1 MKNIAVIGAGI
12 SGLAAAYLLSRRHRV
27 QLFEKEARL
36 GGHTNTVLIPTPHG
50 SVPLDTG
57 FLVHNDR
64 TYPNLVRLFWELG
77 VGTRDSDMSF
87 AVSCRQTGLEY
98 SSRGPNG
105 FFAQRQNLVKPS
117 HLFLLREIVRFNR
130 EAPALLDAP
139 DAERQTLGDFLE
151 SRRFGEPFT
160 HRYLLPMASAI
171 WSASL
176 DAIRSF
182 PALTLIRFFN
192 NHGLLSLHEQPTWKV
207 VADGSHTYIP
217 KLTAPLSGGVH
228 ERAEIQGVRRSER
241 DVTIAFRDR
250 PPMKFDEVVFACH
263 GDQVLPLLA
272 DPSVREREVLSNFAT
287 TTNAAWLHTDAS
299 VLPVRP
305 RARASWNYLLA
316 ADAEAP
322 PMVTYDLNR
331 LQGLRTPEQVLRHA
345 QSGQSDRRTPRA
357 APVRLSPPVV
367 YPRGD
372 RRAAAVARGQR
383 HQPHALLRRLLVPWL
398 SRGWVE
404 LRSQGRRRARGRVV
418 IDSGLFVG
426 TLRHRRFTP
435 VAHAFTYPLFMALLD
450 VDRLPELMRVSRVTS
465 YNRWNWA
472 SFDDRDHLGDPAR
485 ALRDRLAVDA
495 TRHGID
501 LPDGR
506 IFLLTHLRYLG
517 YGFNPVSFF
526 YCFDAAERLQAVLAE
541 VSNTFG
547 GSHNYW
553 LRPDPASRT
562 FRAAAVKLLYVSPFM
577 PVDLDYAFAFTP
589 PARRL
594 IAHME
599 TVKAGAV
606 CFDATLSLDRRPWSA
621 LEIRRALVRYPA
633 MTANVVAGIH
643 WQALKLWW
651 KGVPLVP
658 RVTSDGVGE
667 RAAWDE
673 RTVGQAEALMER

>member
-1 MKNIAVIGAGI
+1 MDKYLTPLEPYCYFLGRMKNIAVIGAGI

-36 GGHTNTVLIPTPHG
+36 GGHTNTVLLPTPHG

-64 TYPNLVRLFWELG
+64 TYPNLVRLFGELG
-77 VGTRDSDMSF
+77 VATRDSDMSF
-87 AVSCRQTGLEY
+87 AVSCRRTGLEY
-98 SSRGPNG
+98 SSRGANG

-250 PPMKFDEVVFACH
+250 PPMVFDQVVFACH

-272 DPSVREREVLSNFAT
+272 DPSVREREVLSNFTT

-305 RARASWNYLLA
+305 RTRASWNYLLA

-322 PMVTYDLNR
+322 PIVTYDLNR
-331 LQGLRTPEQVLRHA
+331 LQGLRTPEQYCVTLNPDNQIDERRVLRRFVYRHPLYTREAIGA
-345 QSGQSDRRTPRA
+345 QQRWREVSGVNRTHYCGA
-357 APVRLSPPVV
+357 
-367 YPRGD
+367 YWFHGFHED
-372 RRAAAVARGQR
+372 
-383 HQPHALLRRLLVPWL
+383 
-398 SRGWVE
+398 
-404 LRSQGRRRARGRVV
+404 
-418 IDSGLFVG
+418 GLN
-426 TLRHRRFTP
+426 
-435 VAHAFTYPLFMALLD
+435 
-450 VDRLPELMRVSRVTS
+450 S
-465 YNRWNWA
+465 
-472 SFDDRDHLGDPAR
+472 
-485 ALRDRLAVDA
+485 ALRV
-495 TRHGID
+495 
-501 LPDGR
+501 
-506 IFLLTHLRYLG
+506 
-517 YGFNPVSFF
+517 
-526 YCFDAAERLQAVLAE
+526 
-541 VSNTFG
+541 
-547 GSHNYW
+547 
-553 LRPDPASRT
+553 
-562 FRAAAVKLLYVSPFM
+562 
-577 PVDLDYAFAFTP
+577 
-589 PARRL
+589 
-594 IAHME
+594 
-599 TVKAGAV
+599 AGA
-606 CFDATLSLDRRPWSA
+606 L
-621 LEIRRALVRYPA
+621 
-633 MTANVVAGIH
+633 
-643 WQALKLWW
+643 
-651 KGVPLVP
+651 GV
-658 RVTSDGVGE
+658 E
-667 RAAWDE
+667 W
-673 RTVGQAEALMER
+673 